1 MFDIKRCK
9 QMDILKNFLKQT
21 NYVDIALETSGITM
35 TEEGKELHYYEYKE
49 GIDLFW
55 GTSQMVLAI
64 NEIEHVKEE
73 KEGVIIFLKNKIK
86 IILKKA

>member
-1 MFDIKRCK
+1 
-9 QMDILKNFLKQT
+9 MDILKNFLKQT

-73 KEGVIIFLKNKIK
+73 KEGVIIFLKNKTNMLPSK
-86 IILKKA
+86 TSLLLCR